1 MQWLLVPSIALSLPT
16 LAYGATQ
23 GVPEQ
28 RMLPCQPSQVSDLFP
43 EPTEPRPELRVLIT
57 SFYGADEASEA
68 YGKHVGSRMR
78 EEVESHARQEIKPEH
93 SGLQYSAIRVKF
105 VPCSIDDHEK
115 ARTLG
120 QKAQADVVLW
130 GKAFCSGKNP
140 RACQTFIINSFNNI
154 KDSPGATMKNQ
165 SGPVVVQPPDPSTP
179 GRFTTSLT
187 VVRWLGL
194 EANAQSHGQLRRID
208 QVAALGL
215 PELVSDKPRVLIDV
229 VIGLYA
235 ARAKRHGLAAEL
247 LERAKQDVA
256 AGVDGAADLYRLI
269 GVSYLIAGRKEQGL
283 ANLEAALR
291 ACRSDDDR
299 CQSVGLGNLGWA
311 VARLGDKQQ
320 ALLYFRRSLPLI
332 QKVGDVSGEATT
344 LNNIG
349 TVYSS
354 LGDKQQAL
362 LSFQRSLPLSQKVG
376 DVSGEATTLNNI
388 GTVYSDLGDKQ
399 QALLS
404 FQRSLPLFQKVG
416 DVSDEASTLNNIGM
430 VYSDL
435 GDKQQALLYFR
446 RSLPL
451 SQKVGD
457 VSGEASTLNN
467 IGTVYSSL
475 GDKQQAL
482 LSFQRSLP
490 LRQKVGDVSG
500 EATTLSNIGAVY
512 SSLGEKQQALLSFQ
526 RSLPL
531 RQKVGDVSGE
541 ASTLNNIGAVYD
553 DLGEKQQA
561 LQYYQRSLPLSQKV
575 GDASGQA
582 TTLNNIGMVYSD
594 LGDKQQ
600 ALQYYQRSLP
610 HFQKVGDVSGEGVT
624 RDNIAVVL
632 REVGQTSAAVA
643 SFRAAAACH
652 LRRMPPD
659 TQAVVSSL
667 DLALSLALRA
677 RLRAEVLDLARQ
689 LDALDPNEGL
699 KLLRQARVAGQT
711 QAADAAVLYERLSAL
726 SDKLPPE
733 LARLARLLANAG
745 LSRAQAKALF
755 ADCPGLVIMQVVPA
769 SQAER
774 LDLRPGDILTR
785 YQGTCLCEPQDLI
798 SATKKSQPEKPVK
811 LERFRDGSSQTLTAQ
826 GGKLGVEAEAF

>member
-194 EANAQSHGQLRRID
+194 EANAQSQGQLRRID

-500 EATTLSNIGAVY
+500 EA
-512 SSLGEKQQALLSFQ
+512 
-526 RSLPL
+526 
-531 RQKVGDVSGE
+531 
-541 ASTLNNIGAVYD
+541 STLNNIGAVYD
-553 DLGEKQQA
+553 DLGE
-561 LQYYQRSLPLSQKV
+561 
-575 GDASGQA
+575 
-582 TTLNNIGMVYSD
+582 
-594 LGDKQQ
+594 KQQ